1 MDRSYS
7 ASKLCS
13 FSRITI
19 HLMFTHNGY
28 PVEFVVTSGS
38 YSDTVSLEGASF
50 DYLDV
55 RAEAGI
61 CVLPVLRKMPGVPCH
76 RG

>member
-1 MDRSYS
+1 
-7 ASKLCS
+7 
-13 FSRITI
+13 
-19 HLMFTHNGY
+19 MFTHNGY
-28 PVEFVVTSGS
+28 PVEFIVTSGS
-38 YSDTVSLEGASF
+38 YSDTVSLEDASF

-61 CVLPVLRKMPGVPCH
+61 CVLPVLRKMPGVPYH